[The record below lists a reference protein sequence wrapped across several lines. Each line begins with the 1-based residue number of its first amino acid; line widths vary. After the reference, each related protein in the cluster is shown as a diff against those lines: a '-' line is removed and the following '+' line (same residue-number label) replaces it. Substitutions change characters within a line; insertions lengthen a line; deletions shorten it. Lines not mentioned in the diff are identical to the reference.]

1 MVCIIHIDQNGRI
14 CKKTTIKA
22 VMQRFFEM
30 LDEELKGLTTNEQEE
45 VLKRLLEIYPK
56 LKRRTGNERRIYGL
70 RKQATTP
77 NA

>member
-1 MVCIIHIDQNGRI
+1 
-14 CKKTTIKA
+14 
-22 VMQRFFEM
+22 MQRFFEI
-30 LDEELKGLTTNEQEE
+30 LSDELKGLTTNEQEE

-56 LKRRTGNERRIYGL
+56 LKRRTGNERRIYEL

>member
-1 MVCIIHIDQNGRI
+1 
-14 CKKTTIKA
+14 
-22 VMQRFFEM
+22 MQRFFEI
-30 LDEELKGLTTNEQEE
+30 LSDELKGLTTNEQEE

-56 LKRRTGNERRIYGL
+56 LKRRTGNERRFLRL